1 VSTAPGRPGPPARV
15 PTLTE
20 VVVLPE
26 PAEELE
32 EAEPESD
39 ETQLDATQHDVSEAH
54 APAPADAPITE
65 DQLVQR
71 VLGDLQR
78 QIDLMLE
85 YRLREVLAPTVARAA
100 DALIRDARNELAS
113 TLHDMVTRA
122 VAQELSR
129 HRDR

>member
-1 VSTAPGRPGPPARV
+1 MSSSRPGPPDSV

-20 VVVLPE
+20 VVVL
-26 PAEELE
+26 
-32 EAEPESD
+32 
-39 ETQLDATQHDVSEAH
+39 
-54 APAPADAPITE
+54 ADAPAAEEEDEFLQAETVFEAAPAASTRPAAVVSEPLITE

-71 VLGDLQR
+71 VMTDLQR

-113 TLHDMVTRA
+113 TLHDVVTRA
-122 VAQELSR
+122 VTQELSR
-129 HRDR
+129 HRGR

>member
-1 VSTAPGRPGPPARV
+1 MSSSRPGPPDSV

-20 VVVLPE
+20 VVVLADAPAAE
-26 PAEELE
+26 EEDESLQAETVFEAVPAESALPS
-32 EAEPESD
+32 AMASEP
-39 ETQLDATQHDVSEAH
+39 
-54 APAPADAPITE
+54 PITE

-71 VLGDLQR
+71 VLTDLQR

-113 TLHDMVTRA
+113 TLHDVVTRA
-122 VAQELSR
+122 VTQELSR
-129 HRDR
+129 HRGR

>member
-1 VSTAPGRPGPPARV
+1 MSSSRPGPPDSV

-20 VVVLPE
+20 VVVL
-26 PAEELE
+26 
-32 EAEPESD
+32 
-39 ETQLDATQHDVSEAH
+39 
-54 APAPADAPITE
+54 ADAPAAEEDDESQQAETVFEAVPAESILPSAVASELLITE

-71 VLGDLQR
+71 VLTDLQR

-113 TLHDMVTRA
+113 TLHDVVTRA
-122 VAQELSR
+122 VTEELSR
-129 HRDR
+129 HRGR

>member
-1 VSTAPGRPGPPARV
+1 MSSSRPGPPDSV

-20 VVVLPE
+20 VVVLADAAVSE
-26 PAEELE
+26 EEDEFLQATTLFEALPAESTLPP
-32 EAEPESD
+32 AVASEP
-39 ETQLDATQHDVSEAH
+39 L
-54 APAPADAPITE
+54 ITE

-71 VLGDLQR
+71 VLTDLQR

-113 TLHDMVTRA
+113 TLHDVVTRA
-122 VAQELSR
+122 VTQELSR
-129 HRDR
+129 HRGR